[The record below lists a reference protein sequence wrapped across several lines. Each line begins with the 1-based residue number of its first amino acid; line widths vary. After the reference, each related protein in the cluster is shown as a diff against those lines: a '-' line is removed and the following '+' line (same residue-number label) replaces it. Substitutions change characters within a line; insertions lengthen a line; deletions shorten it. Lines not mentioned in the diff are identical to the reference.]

1 MTFNALLLPAPPPIP
16 DAGLKT
22 TGSSGSPAVKSS
34 HFGESN
40 RGSRSFLATLNE
52 VSHRQYPNHPESTSA
67 KVAAEVPADSDKV
80 TPDIVKSGKATN
92 DLPKQIEDNTAPAT
106 DAVSPILDALQAFR
120 MIQRRFFD
128 FSIVKDNSFSNETQS
143 ETADGSDSVSPDN
156 LLGYLQS
163 QGQGSVIDWLAGIGP
178 FEQLQANISPEVNN
192 RHLFE
197 QLVAKGIINLGTGD
211 MQGAQTEFM
220 GRWPWLVF
228 SPEDTLNSPA
238 ASLWANDDELLAAFL
253 QMQQNSDAGSGV
265 NADIAETADKNAA
278 NYLETIKLNDDALV
292 KMTIPSLPGESDRS
306 ENPKLA
312 ENVQTVGAA
321 KDTSIPL
328 WTTADPNSEAFFE
341 TTSRQLAEN
350 SQPFKMT
357 VNAKAAA
364 EQPANPNFIPEGVAN
379 QPAEHSSSTKSAVL
393 KADSMPV
400 AELGSKITRIEGD
413 NKEGS
418 FLFAQDQLPEHLK
431 PLESA
436 TRTLEGA
443 QRGLTS
449 QAMDQIVHK
458 AVLLMNNDQHEVH
471 LELKPEFL
479 GHIRMQIVTENQQ
492 VAIKI
497 VAEFPLVKDMLES
510 NLNQLK
516 AQLQAQGLAID
527 ELEVSVAH
535 DSYSDGDTYN
545 ADKIAKVQE
554 VRNVADFDDE
564 SSAKPTQ
571 SQIRGGGAIKE
582 TAIDYFA

>member
-1 MTFNALLLPAPPPIP
+1 
-16 DAGLKT
+16 
-22 TGSSGSPAVKSS
+22 
-34 HFGESN
+34 
-40 RGSRSFLATLNE
+40 
-52 VSHRQYPNHPESTSA
+52 
-67 KVAAEVPADSDKV
+67 
-80 TPDIVKSGKATN
+80 
-92 DLPKQIEDNTAPAT
+92 
-106 DAVSPILDALQAFR
+106 
-120 MIQRRFFD
+120 
-128 FSIVKDNSFSNETQS
+128 
-143 ETADGSDSVSPDN
+143 
-156 LLGYLQS
+156 
-163 QGQGSVIDWLAGIGP
+163 
-178 FEQLQANISPEVNN
+178 
-192 RHLFE
+192 
-197 QLVAKGIINLGTGD
+197 
-211 MQGAQTEFM
+211 
-220 GRWPWLVF
+220 
-228 SPEDTLNSPA
+228 
-238 ASLWANDDELLAAFL
+238 
-253 QMQQNSDAGSGV
+253 MQQNSDAGSGV
-265 NADIAETADKNAA
+265 NADTAETADKNVA
-278 NYLETIKLNDDALV
+278 NYLETIKLNDDVLV
-292 KMTIPSLPGESDRS
+292 KMTIPSLPDESNLS

-350 SQPFKMT
+350 SQPVKMT

-379 QPAEHSSSTKSAVL
+379 QPAEHSSSTKNAAL

-400 AELGSKITRIEGD
+400 AELGSKITRVEGD

-443 QRGLTS
+443 QRGLTY

-564 SSAKPTQ
+564 SSAKQTQ
-571 SQIRGGGAIKE
+571 SQVRGSGAIKE

>member
-1 MTFNALLLPAPPPIP
+1 MTFNALMLSAPPPTSA
-16 DAGLKT
+16 AGLKT
-22 TGSSGSPAVKSS
+22 TGNSGSQEVKSS
-34 HFGESN
+34 RLGGST

-52 VSHRQYPNHPESTSA
+52 VSHRQYPNHPKSTRA
-67 KVAAEVPADSDKV
+67 KVAADSDKV
-80 TPDIVKSGKATN
+80 TPDSVKSGKPTN
-92 DLPKQIEDNTAPAT
+92 DLPKQIEDNAASATA
-106 DAVSPILDALQAFR
+106 AVSPILDAL
-120 MIQRRFFD
+120 
-128 FSIVKDNSFSNETQS
+128 VKDNSVSNETQS
-143 ETADGSDSVSPDN
+143 ENADGSDSVSLEN

-178 FEQLQANISPEVNN
+178 FEQLQANISPEAGN
-192 RHLFE
+192 RYLLE
-197 QLVAKGIINLGTGD
+197 QLVAKGVINQGTAD

-228 SPEDTLNSPA
+228 SPEDTLNSSA

-253 QMQQNSDAGSGV
+253 EMQQNSNAGSGV
-265 NADIAETADKNAA
+265 HADTSETADKNVA
-278 NYLETIKLNDDALV
+278 NYLETIKLNDDVLV
-292 KMTIPSLPGESDRS
+292 KMTIPSLPGESDLS

-328 WTTADPNSEAFFE
+328 WMTADPNSEALFE
-341 TTSRQLAEN
+341 TPSRKGHEN
-350 SQPFKMT
+350 LLPFKMT
-357 VNAKAAA
+357 VTAKAAA
-364 EQPANPNFIPEGVAN
+364 EQSVNPNSIPEGVAN
-379 QPAEHSSSTKSAVL
+379 QPTEQGSNIKGAAL
-393 KADSMPV
+393 KADSLPV

-413 NKEGS
+413 NKDGS

-458 AVLLMNNDQHEVH
+458 AVLLMNNDQHEVR

-492 VAIKI
+492 VAVKI
-497 VAEFPLVKDMLES
+497 VAELPFVKDMLES

-564 SSAKPTQ
+564 SSAKQTQ
-571 SQIRGGGAIKE
+571 SQVRGGGVIKE
-582 TAIDYFA
+582 NAIDYFA